1 VVEVRTSFSGSRNYR
16 SLKGTKALLQSCVL
30 PGAAALRW
38 PLTQDSK
45 KVGVLTKRL
54 DDGSIVGGGEW
65 DEVNPGCSWSISV
78 PGNAGYASS
87 CEKCKPD
94 AAGRWGSKR
103 RLDFPMGR
111 PL

>member
-54 DDGSIVGGGEW
+54 DDGSIVGGVSGTRLILAALGQSASQGTR
-65 DEVNPGCSWSISV
+65 VTLPV
-78 PGNAGYASS
+78 VRNASPTLLAVGARS
-87 CEKCKPD
+87 
-94 AAGRWGSKR
+94 AG
-103 RLDFPMGR
+103 
-111 PL
+111 